1 MASCVTATDGSELP
15 TLRLHGKNG
24 LELGKGVRIQCVEII
39 GARDRNRTGTTFRSR
54 DFKSLVSTNFTT
66 RAYRKGGLAGALIP
80 DGVRLCT

>member
-1 MASCVTATDGSELP
+1 MASCITARNGSELP

-24 LELGKGVRIQCVEII
+24 FELGKGVRIQCVEII

-66 RAYRKGGLAGALIP
+66 RASRKVVLRNAINT
-80 DGVRLCT
+80 R